1 MSGARSEQKPGG
13 IREWYIVGWGN
24 LGRKSVET
32 MKKNRKTETGCEGV
46 AEWKR
51 DQKKPQTVTVCLC
64 WISTSSLSES

>member
-46 AEWKR
+46 VEWKR
-51 DQKKPQTVTVCLC
+51 DQNKTPNSYSVSVLDFYLQFK
-64 WISTSSLSES
+64 

>member
-24 LGRKSVET
+24 LGRKRVET

-46 AEWKR
+46 VEWKR
-51 DQKKPQTVTVCLC
+51 GQNKTPNSYSVSVLDFYLQFK
-64 WISTSSLSES
+64 

>member
-13 IREWYIVGWGN
+13 IREWYIVGSGN

-46 AEWKR
+46 VEWKKGIKR
-51 DQKKPQTVTVCLC
+51 NPKQLQCVCVGF
-64 WISTSSLSES
+64 LSPV